1 MIEVSGLVKKITDGH
16 SNKSIL
22 DKLDFHLE
30 AKQSVAIS
38 GDSGS
43 GKSTLLNILAALD
56 NADKGVVKVAGLML
70 NSMSE
75 VQADQFRKKHLGI
88 VFQQF
93 NLIDCLSVWDNITFP
108 ARLNGLPID
117 QYHNDLL
124 EQLGLSSHKNK
135 LPVNLSGGEQQRV
148 AIARALSHK
157 PSLVLADEPTGNL
170 DDNNSQR
177 VSELLFGLCK
187 SLGLTLVVVTHSPK
201 VAAFA
206 DTRLLLQ
213 QGRLHA
219 VLNPNID
226 QATDQTISQTQ
237 NCVSTR

>member
-1 MIEVSGLVKKITDGH
+1 MIKVNGLVKQITDGH
-16 SNKSIL
+16 SHKIIL
-22 DKLDFHLE
+22 DALDFHLE
-30 AKQSVAIS
+30 AKRSVAIS

-56 NADKGVVKVAGLML
+56 NADKGVVKVAGLTL

-108 ARLNGLPID
+108 ARLNGLPVGT
-117 QYHNDLL
+117 YHNDLL
-124 EQLGLSSHKNK
+124 DQLGLGSHKNK

-148 AIARALSHK
+148 AIARALSHQ

-170 DDNNSQR
+170 DDSNSQL

-187 SLGLTLVVVTHSPK
+187 QLGLTLVVVTHSPK

-213 QGRLHA
+213 QGRLHT
-219 VLNPNID
+219 LPN
-226 QATDQTISQTQ
+226 QTS
-237 NCVSTR
+237 NLVPA

>member
-1 MIEVSGLVKKITDGH
+1 MIEVNGLVKQITDGH

-43 GKSTLLNILAALD
+43 GKSTFLNILAALD
-56 NADKGVVKVAGLML
+56 NADKGEVKVAGVAL
-70 NSMSE
+70 NTMSE
-75 VQADQFRKKHLGI
+75 GQADQFRKKHLGI

-93 NLIDCLSVWDNITFP
+93 NLIDCLSVWDNMTFP
-108 ARLNGLPID
+108 ARLNGLPIGK
-117 QYHNDLL
+117 YHHDLL
-124 EQLGLSSHKNK
+124 AQLGLSAHRDK

-148 AIARALSHK
+148 AIARALSHR

-170 DDNNSQR
+170 DDNNSQG

-187 SLGLTLVVVTHSPK
+187 KLGLTLVVVTHSPK

-213 QGRLHA
+213 QGRLHGM
-219 VLNPNID
+219 PI
-226 QATDQTISQTQ
+226 QIQ
-237 NCVSTR
+237 NQSPHPVSPL

>member
-1 MIEVSGLVKKITDGH
+1 MIEVSGLVKQITDGH
-16 SNKSIL
+16 SNKRIL
-22 DKLDFHLE
+22 DNLEFHLE

-56 NADKGVVKVAGLML
+56 NSDKGQVKVAGLVL
-70 NSMSE
+70 NTMSE
-75 VQADQFRKKHLGI
+75 AQADQFRKKHLGI

-108 ARLNGLPID
+108 ARLNGLPIGS
-117 QYHNDLL
+117 YHKDLL
-124 EQLGLSSHKNK
+124 EQLGLSSHKDK

-148 AIARALSHK
+148 AIARALSHQ

-170 DDNNSQR
+170 DDNNSQA
-177 VSELLFGLCK
+177 VSELLFGLCNK
-187 SLGLTLVVVTHSPK
+187 LGLTLVVVTHSPK

-206 DTRLLLQ
+206 DTRLLLRHGQ
-213 QGRLHA
+213 LHA
-219 VLNPNID
+219 V
-226 QATDQTISQTQ
+226 ADQTTNQSPYPTP
-237 NCVSTR
+237 NSVSS

>member
-1 MIEVSGLVKKITDGH
+1 MIQVSGLVKQITDGH
-16 SNKSIL
+16 SHKSIL

-43 GKSTLLNILAALD
+43 GKSTLLNIIAALD
-56 NADKGVVKVAGLML
+56 HADKGVVKVAGLTL
-70 NSMSE
+70 SSMSE
-75 VQADQFRKKHLGI
+75 IQADLFRKKHLGI

-108 ARLNGLPID
+108 ARLNGLPIG

-124 EQLGLSSHKNK
+124 EQLGLRSHKDK

-148 AIARALSHK
+148 AIARALSHQ

-177 VSELLFGLCK
+177 VSELLFGLCNK
-187 SLGLTLVVVTHSPK
+187 LGLTLAVVTHSPK

-206 DTRLLLQ
+206 DTRLILQ
-213 QGRLHA
+213 QGRLHT
-219 VLNPNID
+219 LPN
-226 QATDQTISQTQ
+226 QPQNQISNLTS
-237 NCVSTR
+237 V

>member
-1 MIEVSGLVKKITDGH
+1 MIEVNGLVKQITDGH

-43 GKSTLLNILAALD
+43 GKSTFLNILAALD
-56 NADKGVVKVAGLML
+56 NADKGEVKVAGLAL
-70 NSMSE
+70 NTMSE
-75 VQADQFRKKHLGI
+75 GQADQFRKKHLGI

-108 ARLNGLPID
+108 ARLNGLPIGK
-117 QYHNDLL
+117 YHHDLL
-124 EQLGLSSHKNK
+124 AQLGLSAHKDK

-148 AIARALSHK
+148 AIARALSHQ

-170 DDNNSQR
+170 DDNNSQG

-187 SLGLTLVVVTHSPK
+187 KLGLTLVVVTHSPK

-213 QGRLHA
+213 QGRLHG
-219 VLNPNID
+219 VP
-226 QATDQTISQTQ
+226 TQTKNQSPHHA
-237 NCVSTR
+237 STL

>member
-1 MIEVSGLVKKITDGH
+1 MIEVSGLVKQITDGNSH
-16 SNKSIL
+16 KSIL

-30 AKQSVAIS
+30 ATQSVAIS

-43 GKSTLLNILAALD
+43 GKSTLLNILGALD
-56 NADKGVVKVAGLML
+56 NADKGEVKVAGLAL
-70 NSMSE
+70 NTMSE
-75 VQADQFRKKHLGI
+75 KKADQFRKKHLGI

-108 ARLNGLPID
+108 ARLNGMPIGK
-117 QYHNDLL
+117 YHTDLL
-124 EQLGLSSHKNK
+124 DQLGLGTHKNK
-135 LPVNLSGGEQQRV
+135 LPFNLSGGEQQRV
-148 AIARALSHK
+148 AIARALSHQ

-170 DDNNSQR
+170 DDNNSQL

-187 SLGLTLVVVTHSPK
+187 KLALTLVVVTHSPK

-206 DTRLLLQ
+206 DSRLLLQ

-219 VLNPNID
+219 LPNQTSNLVL
-226 QATDQTISQTQ
+226 T
-237 NCVSTR
+237 

>member
-1 MIEVSGLVKKITDGH
+1 MIEVSGLIKQIADGY
-16 SNKSIL
+16 SNKRIL
-22 DKLDFHLE
+22 DKLDFHLGD
-30 AKQSVAIS
+30 KQSVAIS

-56 NADKGVVKVAGLML
+56 VADKGVVKVAGLTL
-70 NSMSE
+70 NTMSE
-75 VQADQFRKKHLGI
+75 TQADQFRKKHLGI

-108 ARLNGLPID
+108 ARLNGLPIGT
-117 QYHNDLL
+117 YHNDLL
-124 EQLGLSSHKNK
+124 EQLGLSSHKHK

-148 AIARALSHK
+148 AIARALSHQ

-170 DDNNSQR
+170 DDNNSQN

-187 SLGLTLVVVTHSPK
+187 KLGLTLVVVTHSPK

-206 DTRLLLQ
+206 DTRLVLQ
-213 QGRLHA
+213 QGRLQ
-219 VLNPNID
+219 NTPN
-226 QATDQTISQTQ
+226 QTS
-237 NCVSTR
+237 NFVSA

>member
-1 MIEVSGLVKKITDGH
+1 MITVNGLVKQITDGH
-16 SNKSIL
+16 SHKKIL
-22 DKLDFHLE
+22 DLLDFHLE
-30 AKQSVAIS
+30 AKCSVAIS

-56 NADKGVVKVAGLML
+56 NADKGVVKVAGLTL
-70 NSMSE
+70 NNMSE
-75 VQADQFRKKHLGI
+75 RQADKFRKKHLGI

-108 ARLNGLPID
+108 ARLNGLPIGT
-117 QYHNDLL
+117 YHNDLL

-135 LPVNLSGGEQQRV
+135 LPMNLSGGEQQRV
-148 AIARALSHK
+148 AIARALSHQ

-170 DDNNSQR
+170 DDTNSQL

-187 SLGLTLVVVTHSPK
+187 QMGLTLVVVTHSPK

-219 VLNPNID
+219 FPN
-226 QATDQTISQTQ
+226 QTS
-237 NCVSTR
+237 NLASA

>member
-1 MIEVSGLVKKITDGH
+1 MIQVSGLIKQITDGH
-16 SNKSIL
+16 SSKNIL
-22 DKLDFHLE
+22 DNLDFYLK
-30 AKQSVAIS
+30 ATQSVAIS

-56 NADKGVVKVAGLML
+56 APDKGEVQVAGIML

-108 ARLNGLPID
+108 ARLNGLPIGK
-117 QYHNDLL
+117 YHDDLL
-124 EQLGLSSHKNK
+124 EQLGLCSHKNK

-157 PSLVLADEPTGNL
+157 PCLVLADEPTGNL
-170 DDNNSQR
+170 DDNNSQL

-187 SLGLTLVVVTHSPK
+187 KLGLTLVVVTHSPK

-206 DTRLLLQ
+206 DSRLLLQ
-213 QGRLHA
+213 QGCLHT
-219 VLNPNID
+219 LPN
-226 QATDQTISQTQ
+226 QTSNT
-237 NCVSTR
+237 VSA

>member
-1 MIEVSGLVKKITDGH
+1 MIEVNGLVKQITDGH

-43 GKSTLLNILAALD
+43 GKSTFLNILAALD
-56 NADKGVVKVAGLML
+56 NADKGEVKVAGLAL
-70 NSMSE
+70 NTMSE
-75 VQADQFRKKHLGI
+75 GQADQFRKKHLGI

-108 ARLNGLPID
+108 ARPYGLPIGK
-117 QYHNDLL
+117 YHHDLL
-124 EQLGLSSHKNK
+124 AQLGLSAHKDK

-148 AIARALSHK
+148 AIARALSHQ

-170 DDNNSQR
+170 DDNNSQG

-187 SLGLTLVVVTHSPK
+187 KLGLTLVVVTHSPK

-213 QGRLHA
+213 QGRLHG
-219 VLNPNID
+219 VP
-226 QATDQTISQTQ
+226 TQTKNQSPHHA
-237 NCVSTR
+237 STL

>member
-1 MIEVSGLVKKITDGH
+1 MIKISGLVKQITDGH
-16 SNKSIL
+16 SNKNIL
-22 DKLDFHLE
+22 DELDFQLG
-30 AKQSVAIS
+30 ANQSVAIS

-56 NADKGVVKVAGLML
+56 NADKGVIEVAGLTL
-70 NSMSE
+70 NSMNE
-75 VQADQFRKKHLGI
+75 AQADQYRKKHLGI

-108 ARLNGLPID
+108 ARLNGLPIGK
-117 QYHNDLL
+117 YHTELL
-124 EQLGLSSHKNK
+124 EQLGLGSHKNK

-157 PSLVLADEPTGNL
+157 PKLVLADEPTGNL
-170 DDNNSQR
+170 DDNNSQL

-187 SLGLTLVVVTHSPK
+187 QLGLTLVVVTHSPK

-206 DTRLLLQ
+206 DKRLLLQ
-213 QGRLHA
+213 QGRLH
-219 VLNPNID
+219 NHPN
-226 QATDQTISQTQ
+226 QIS
-237 NCVSTR
+237 NFVPA

>member
-1 MIEVSGLVKKITDGH
+1 MIKVSGLVKQITDGH
-16 SNKSIL
+16 SNKNIL
-22 DKLDFHLE
+22 NKLDFQLG
-30 AKQSVAIS
+30 ANQSVAIS

-56 NADKGVVKVAGLML
+56 NADEGVIEVAGLTL
-70 NSMSE
+70 NTMSE
-75 VQADQFRKKHLGI
+75 AQADQYRKKHLGI

-108 ARLNGLPID
+108 ARLNGLSIGT
-117 QYHNDLL
+117 YHEELL

-148 AIARALSHK
+148 AIARAISHK

-170 DDNNSQR
+170 DDNNSQL

-187 SLGLTLVVVTHSPK
+187 KLGLTLVVVTHSPK

-206 DTRLLLQ
+206 DNRLLLQ
-213 QGRLHA
+213 QGQLHNLA
-219 VLNPNID
+219 
-226 QATDQTISQTQ
+226 SQTSNQ
-237 NCVSTR
+237 VPA

>member
-1 MIEVSGLVKKITDGH
+1 MIQVSGLTKQITDGH
-16 SNKSIL
+16 SNKNIL
-22 DKLDFHLE
+22 DKLDFSV
-30 AKQSVAIS
+30 AATQSVAIS
-38 GDSGS
+38 GESGS
-43 GKSTLLNILAALD
+43 GKSSLLHILAALD
-56 NADKGVVKVAGLML
+56 SADSGEIKVAGLAL
-70 NSMSE
+70 NTMS
-75 VQADQFRKKHLGI
+75 VLQADQFRKKHLGI

-117 QYHNDLL
+117 QYHSDLL
-124 EQLGLSSHKNK
+124 EQLGLASHRNK

-177 VSELLFGLCK
+177 VTELLFGLCK

-213 QGRLHA
+213 QGKLHKA
-219 VLNPNID
+219 QALHTE
-226 QATDQTISQTQ
+226 QATGQTQ
-237 NCVSTR
+237 NCVLIR

>member
-1 MIEVSGLVKKITDGH
+1 MIQVSGLIKQVTDGH
-16 SNKSIL
+16 SHKDIL
-22 DKLDFHLE
+22 DKLDFYLE

-43 GKSTLLNILAALD
+43 GKSSLLNILAALD
-56 NADKGVVKVAGLML
+56 NADGGVVKVAGLTL
-70 NSMSE
+70 NTMSE
-75 VQADQFRKKHLGI
+75 AQADQFRKKHLGI

-108 ARLNGLPID
+108 ARLNGLPIGK
-117 QYHNDLL
+117 YHNDLL
-124 EQLGLSSHKNK
+124 DQLGLTFHKEK

-148 AIARALSHK
+148 AIARALSHQ
-157 PSLVLADEPTGNL
+157 PNLVLADEPTGNL
-170 DDNNSQR
+170 DENNSQI

-187 SLGLTLVVVTHSPK
+187 KLGITLVVVTHSPK

-213 QGRLHA
+213 QGHLH
-219 VLNPNID
+219 N
-226 QATDQTISQTQ
+226 TQ
-237 NCVSTR
+237 NLVSI

>member
-1 MIEVSGLVKKITDGH
+1 MIKISGLVKQITDGH
-16 SNKSIL
+16 SNKNIL
-22 DKLDFHLE
+22 DELDFQLG
-30 AKQSVAIS
+30 ANQSVAIS

-56 NADKGVVKVAGLML
+56 NADKGVIEVAGLTL
-70 NSMSE
+70 NSMNE
-75 VQADQFRKKHLGI
+75 AQADQYRKKHLGI

-108 ARLNGLPID
+108 ARLNGLPIGK
-117 QYHNDLL
+117 YHKELL
-124 EQLGLSSHKNK
+124 EQLGLGSHKNK

-157 PSLVLADEPTGNL
+157 PKLVLADEPTGNL
-170 DDNNSQR
+170 DDNNSQL

-187 SLGLTLVVVTHSPK
+187 QLGLTLVVVTHSPK

-206 DTRLLLQ
+206 ESRLLLQ
-213 QGRLHA
+213 QGRLH
-219 VLNPNID
+219 NFPN
-226 QATDQTISQTQ
+226 QIS
-237 NCVSTR
+237 NFVPA

>member
-1 MIEVSGLVKKITDGH
+1 MIEVNGLVKQITDGH

-43 GKSTLLNILAALD
+43 GKSTFLNILAALD
-56 NADKGVVKVAGLML
+56 NADKGEVKVAGVAL
-70 NSMSE
+70 NTMSE
-75 VQADQFRKKHLGI
+75 GQADQFRKKHLGI

-108 ARLNGLPID
+108 ARLNGLPIGK
-117 QYHNDLL
+117 YHHDLL
-124 EQLGLSSHKNK
+124 AQLGLSAHKDK

-148 AIARALSHK
+148 AIARALSHQ

-170 DDNNSQR
+170 DDNNSQG

-187 SLGLTLVVVTHSPK
+187 KLGLTLVVVTHSPK

-213 QGRLHA
+213 QGRLHG
-219 VLNPNID
+219 VP
-226 QATDQTISQTQ
+226 TQTKNQSPHHA
-237 NCVSTR
+237 STL

>member
-1 MIEVSGLVKKITDGH
+1 MIEVNGLVKQITDGH

-22 DKLDFHLE
+22 DKLDFYLE
-30 AKQSVAIS
+30 ANQSVAIS

-43 GKSTLLNILAALD
+43 GKSTFLNILAALD
-56 NADKGVVKVAGLML
+56 NADKGEVKVAGEAL
-70 NSMSE
+70 NTMSE
-75 VQADQFRKKHLGI
+75 GQADQFRKKHLGI

-93 NLIDCLSVWDNITFP
+93 NLIDCLSVWDNMTFP
-108 ARLNGLPID
+108 ARLNGLPIGR
-117 QYHNDLL
+117 YHHDLL
-124 EQLGLSSHKNK
+124 AQLGLSAHRDK

-148 AIARALSHK
+148 AIARALSHR

-170 DDNNSQR
+170 DDNNSQG

-187 SLGLTLVVVTHSPK
+187 KLGLTLVVVTHSPK

-213 QGRLHA
+213 QGRLHGM
-219 VLNPNID
+219 PI
-226 QATDQTISQTQ
+226 QIQ
-237 NCVSTR
+237 NQSPHPVSPL

>member
-1 MIEVSGLVKKITDGH
+1 MIEVNGLVKQITDGH

-56 NADKGVVKVAGLML
+56 NADKGEVKVAGVAL
-70 NSMSE
+70 NTMSE
-75 VQADQFRKKHLGI
+75 GQADQFRKKHLGI

-108 ARLNGLPID
+108 ARLNGLPIGK
-117 QYHNDLL
+117 YHHDLL
-124 EQLGLSSHKNK
+124 AQLGLSAHKDK

-148 AIARALSHK
+148 AIARALSHQ

-170 DDNNSQR
+170 DDNNSQG

-187 SLGLTLVVVTHSPK
+187 KLGLTLVVVTHSPK

-213 QGRLHA
+213 QGRLHG
-219 VLNPNID
+219 VP
-226 QATDQTISQTQ
+226 TQTKNQSPHP
-237 NCVSTR
+237 VSPL

>member
-1 MIEVSGLVKKITDGH
+1 MIKVNGLVKQITDGH
-16 SNKSIL
+16 SHKIIL
-22 DKLDFHLE
+22 DALDFHLK
-30 AKQSVAIS
+30 AKRSAAIS

-56 NADKGVVKVAGLML
+56 NADKGVVKVAGLTL

-75 VQADQFRKKHLGI
+75 VQTDQFRKKHLGI

-108 ARLNGLPID
+108 ARLNGLPVGT
-117 QYHNDLL
+117 YHNDLL
-124 EQLGLSSHKNK
+124 DQLGLGSHKNK

-148 AIARALSHK
+148 AIARALSHQ

-170 DDNNSQR
+170 DDSNSQL

-187 SLGLTLVVVTHSPK
+187 QLGLTLVVVTHSPK

-206 DTRLLLQ
+206 DNRLLLQ
-213 QGRLHA
+213 QGHLHS
-219 VLNPNID
+219 LPN
-226 QATDQTISQTQ
+226 QIS
-237 NCVSTR
+237 NFVSA

>member
-1 MIEVSGLVKKITDGH
+1 MIEVNGLVKKITDGH

-43 GKSTLLNILAALD
+43 GKSTFLNILAALD
-56 NADKGVVKVAGLML
+56 NADKGEVKVAGVAL
-70 NSMSE
+70 NTMSE
-75 VQADQFRKKHLGI
+75 GQADQFRKKHLGI

-108 ARLNGLPID
+108 ARLNGLPIGK
-117 QYHNDLL
+117 YHHDLL
-124 EQLGLSSHKNK
+124 AQLGLSAHKDK

-148 AIARALSHK
+148 AIARALSHQ

-170 DDNNSQR
+170 DDNNSQG

-187 SLGLTLVVVTHSPK
+187 KLGLTLVVVTHSPK

-213 QGRLHA
+213 QGRLHG
-219 VLNPNID
+219 VP
-226 QATDQTISQTQ
+226 TQTKNQSPHH
-237 NCVSTR
+237 VSTL

>member
-1 MIEVSGLVKKITDGH
+1 MIQITDLVKQITDGFSH
-16 SNKSIL
+16 KRIL
-22 DKLDFHLE
+22 DQLDFHLV

-43 GKSTLLNILAALD
+43 GKSTLLNIIGALD
-56 NADKGVVKVAGLML
+56 KADGGEVKVAGLAL
-70 NSMSE
+70 NTMSE
-75 VQADQFRKKHLGI
+75 SQADQFRKKHLGI

-108 ARLNGLPID
+108 ARLNNLPINH
-117 QYHNDLL
+117 YHHDLI
-124 EQLGLSSHKNK
+124 QSLGLTKHKHK

-148 AIARALSHK
+148 AIARALSHR

-170 DDNNSQR
+170 DDTNSLM

-187 SLGLTLVVVTHSPK
+187 KLGLTLVVVTHSPK

-213 QGRLHA
+213 QGRLI
-219 VLNPNID
+219 NS
-226 QATDQTISQTQ
+226 SQQSPSPVTG
-237 NCVSTR
+237 

>member
-1 MIEVSGLVKKITDGH
+1 MIEVNGLVKQITDGH

-43 GKSTLLNILAALD
+43 GKSTFLNILAALD
-56 NADKGVVKVAGLML
+56 NADKGEVKVAGLAL
-70 NSMSE
+70 NTMSE
-75 VQADQFRKKHLGI
+75 GLADQFRKKHLGI

-108 ARLNGLPID
+108 ARLNGLPIGK
-117 QYHNDLL
+117 YHHDLL
-124 EQLGLSSHKNK
+124 AQLGLSAHKDK

-148 AIARALSHK
+148 AIARALSHQ

-170 DDNNSQR
+170 DDNNSQG

-187 SLGLTLVVVTHSPK
+187 KLGLTLVVVTHSPK

-213 QGRLHA
+213 QGRLHG
-219 VLNPNID
+219 VP
-226 QATDQTISQTQ
+226 TQTKNQSPHHA
-237 NCVSTR
+237 STL

>member
-1 MIEVSGLVKKITDGH
+1 MIEVSSLVKRITDGH

-22 DKLDFHLE
+22 DKLDFHLK

-56 NADKGVVKVAGLML
+56 NADKGVVKVAGLTL

-75 VQADQFRKKHLGI
+75 AQADQFRKKHLGI

-108 ARLNGLPID
+108 ARLNSLPIGK
-117 QYHNDLL
+117 YHHDLL
-124 EQLGLSSHKNK
+124 EQLGLSSHKHK

-148 AIARALSHK
+148 AIARALSHQ

-170 DDNNSQR
+170 DDNNSQG

-187 SLGLTLVVVTHSPK
+187 KLGITLVVVTHSPK

-206 DTRLLLQ
+206 DTRLSLQ
-213 QGRLHA
+213 RGQLHA
-219 VLNPNID
+219 VS
-226 QATDQTISQTQ
+226 TQTENQSLHR
-237 NCVSTR
+237 VST

>member
-1 MIEVSGLVKKITDGH
+1 MIEVSGLVKQITDGH

-22 DKLDFHLE
+22 DNLEFHLK

-56 NADKGVVKVAGLML
+56 NSDKGQVKVAGLAL
-70 NSMSE
+70 DTMSE
-75 VQADQFRKKHLGI
+75 AQADQFRKKHLGI

-108 ARLNGLPID
+108 ARLNGLPIGS
-117 QYHNDLL
+117 YHKDLL
-124 EQLGLSSHKNK
+124 EQLGLGSHKNK

-148 AIARALSHK
+148 AIARALSHQ

-170 DDNNSQR
+170 DDNNSQA
-177 VSELLFGLCK
+177 VSELLFGLCNK
-187 SLGLTLVVVTHSPK
+187 LGLTLVVVTHSPK

-206 DTRLLLQ
+206 DTRLLLR
-213 QGRLHA
+213 QGQLHPVA
-219 VLNPNID
+219 D
-226 QATDQTISQTQ
+226 QTTDQSL
-237 NCVSTR
+237 NKSPYPKPNSVSS

>member
-1 MIEVSGLVKKITDGH
+1 MIQVSGLVKKITDGH
-16 SNKSIL
+16 SNKRIL
-22 DKLDFHLE
+22 DKLDFHVE

-56 NADKGVVKVAGLML
+56 NADEGVVKVAGLTL
-70 NSMSE
+70 STMSE
-75 VQADQFRKKHLGI
+75 LQADQFRKKHLGI

-108 ARLNGLPID
+108 ARLNGLPIGN
-117 QYHNDLL
+117 YHNDLL
-124 EQLGLSSHKNK
+124 DQLGLSSHKNK

-148 AIARALSHK
+148 AIARALSHQ

-170 DDNNSQR
+170 DDNNSQS

-187 SLGLTLVVVTHSPK
+187 QLGLTLVVVTHSPK

-213 QGRLHA
+213 QGQLHD
-219 VLNPNID
+219 LPN
-226 QATDQTISQTQ
+226 QTS
-237 NCVSTR
+237 NYVSA

>member
-1 MIEVSGLVKKITDGH
+1 MIQVSGLVKQITDGH
-16 SNKSIL
+16 SHKSIL

-30 AKQSVAIS
+30 ATQSVAIS

-43 GKSTLLNILAALD
+43 GKSTLLNILGALD
-56 NADKGVVKVAGLML
+56 NADKGEVKVAGLAL
-70 NSMSE
+70 NTMSE
-75 VQADQFRKKHLGI
+75 KKADQFRKKHLGI

-108 ARLNGLPID
+108 ARLNGMPIGK
-117 QYHNDLL
+117 YHTDLL
-124 EQLGLSSHKNK
+124 DQLGLGTHKNK
-135 LPVNLSGGEQQRV
+135 LPFNLSGGEQQRV
-148 AIARALSHK
+148 AIARALSHQ

-170 DDNNSQR
+170 DDNNSQL

-187 SLGLTLVVVTHSPK
+187 KLALTLVVVTHSPK

-206 DTRLLLQ
+206 DSRLLLQ

-219 VLNPNID
+219 LPNQTSNLVL
-226 QATDQTISQTQ
+226 T
-237 NCVSTR
+237 

>member
-1 MIEVSGLVKKITDGH
+1 MIEVNGLVKQITDGH

-22 DKLDFHLE
+22 DKLDFYLE
-30 AKQSVAIS
+30 ANQSVAIS

-43 GKSTLLNILAALD
+43 GKSTFLNILAALD
-56 NADKGVVKVAGLML
+56 NADKGEVKVAGVAL
-70 NSMSE
+70 NTMSE
-75 VQADQFRKKHLGI
+75 GQADQFRKKHLGI

-93 NLIDCLSVWDNITFP
+93 NLIDCLSVWDNMTFP
-108 ARLNGLPID
+108 ARLNGLPIGR
-117 QYHNDLL
+117 YHHDLL
-124 EQLGLSSHKNK
+124 AQLGLSAHRDK

-148 AIARALSHK
+148 AIARALSHR

-170 DDNNSQR
+170 DDNNSQG

-187 SLGLTLVVVTHSPK
+187 KLGLTLVVVTHSPK

-213 QGRLHA
+213 QGRLHGM
-219 VLNPNID
+219 PI
-226 QATDQTISQTQ
+226 QIQ
-237 NCVSTR
+237 NQSPHPVSPL